1 MKHIDTRKITYIGKG
16 VVIGTLAGLIVSV
29 FRLLIQELTGGFDW
43 LLRSAQKDHWFL
55 LAAIIAMLVVWFV
68 NNKLVASDPN
78 ISGSGIPQV
87 EGLLQGHLALNWWSV
102 LWKKFVGGVLA
113 ISSGLFLGREG
124 PSIQLGAMV
133 GTGLAVRGASSE
145 AESKIFTSAGSAA
158 GLAAAFNAPVA
169 GLLFV
174 LEEVHHSFSPLVMLT
189 SFAAAVTSNFISLTF
204 FGLRPVLSMGSIPQ
218 VPLYAYALIVPF
230 AIIIGLTAYAYQYV
244 TLNLPRITSLIPL
257 MLIIPITLLWP
268 DLVGGGHQVI
278 TLLGNTRPTVW
289 VLLGILILR
298 FVFSGVSYASGLPGG
313 IFLPILS
320 LGATLGVLF
329 ARVLNLPEAL
339 VIDFLILGMAG
350 YFGAIAQAPLTAIVL
365 VSEMVGSI
373 VHLMPLAVT
382 VLIAYIINEMIGGA
396 PIYERMLENLLL
408 RRGLEQEP
416 ADLTTVEFPVN
427 AKLDQ
432 QMVRDV
438 DFPIEMH
445 IISIRRG
452 AKDVPYVKGDTIMR
466 LGDVLII
473 SLPQKDRARIIKSLE
488 TI

>member
-1 MKHIDTRKITYIGKG
+1 
-16 VVIGTLAGLIVSV
+16 
-29 FRLLIQELTGGFDW
+29 
-43 LLRSAQKDHWFL
+43 
-55 LAAIIAMLVVWFV
+55 
-68 NNKLVASDPN
+68 
-78 ISGSGIPQV
+78 
-87 EGLLQGHLALNWWSV
+87 
-102 LWKKFVGGVLA
+102 
-113 ISSGLFLGREG
+113 
-124 PSIQLGAMV
+124 
-133 GTGLAVRGASSE
+133 
-145 AESKIFTSAGSAA
+145 
-158 GLAAAFNAPVA
+158 
-169 GLLFV
+169 
-174 LEEVHHSFSPLVMLT
+174 
-189 SFAAAVTSNFISLTF
+189 
-204 FGLRPVLSMGSIPQ
+204 MGSIPQ

-230 AIIIGLTAYAYQYV
+230 AIFIGLTAYAYQYV

-445 IISIRRG
+445 IVSIRRG
-452 AKDVPYVKGDTIMR
+452 AKDVPFVKGDTIMR

-488 TI
+488 II